1 MQCRLHYNIS
11 FEDTRKRYDK
21 CPGKKVSL
29 DYSGW
34 MVRQTIIQSY
44 VY

>member
-1 MQCRLHYNIS
+1 MQCRLHYTIS
-11 FEDTRKRYDK
+11 FKNQRNRYDK
-21 CPGKKVSL
+21 CPGKKGCM